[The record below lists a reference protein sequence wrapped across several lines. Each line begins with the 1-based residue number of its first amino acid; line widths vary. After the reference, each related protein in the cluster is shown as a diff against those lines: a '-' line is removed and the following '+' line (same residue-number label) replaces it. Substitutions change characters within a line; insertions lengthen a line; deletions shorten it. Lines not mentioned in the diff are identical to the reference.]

1 MIKNVIF
8 DLGNVLLNFK
18 PETFLLRYTT
28 DEQFIRKFISK
39 VIRNKIWFNLDRGT
53 ISLEKAKKE
62 FIRKYPED
70 NSFLITFFE
79 HWTEMLTPIQE
90 NVKILYDLKASD
102 YNTYILSNFI
112 EEAFE
117 IIEKKYNFFSL
128 FDGKI
133 ISGQVKVIKPE
144 IEIYQKL
151 IDKYKLIPEQ
161 CVFIDDI
168 PTFLSRARKLNM
180 KTILFT
186 PNTDLRTELRKL
198 EINV

>member
-1 MIKNVIF
+1 MIRNIIF

-18 PETFLLRYTT
+18 PETFLLRYTK
-28 DEQFIRKFISK
+28 DEQYIQNFISK
-39 VIRNKIWFNLDRGT
+39 VIRNKIWFRLDRGT
-53 ISLEKAKKE
+53 ISLENAKEE

-70 NSFLITFFE
+70 NSFIITFFE
-79 HWTEMLTPIQE
+79 HWMEMLTPIQE
-90 NVKILYDLKASD
+90 SVKILCDLKANG

-112 EEAFE
+112 EETFE
-117 IIEKKYNFFSL
+117 IIEKKYKFFSL

-133 ISGQVKVIKPE
+133 ISGQEKVIKPE

-151 IDKYKLIPEQ
+151 IDKYNLVPEE

-168 PTFLSRARKLNM
+168 RSFLSRARKLNM

-198 EINV
+198 YINV

>member
-1 MIKNVIF
+1 MIKNIIF

-18 PETFLLRYTT
+18 PETFLLKYTK
-28 DEQFIRKFISK
+28 DEHYIQNFISK

-53 ISLEKAKKE
+53 ISLENAKKE
-62 FIRKYPED
+62 FIRIYPED
-70 NSFLITFFE
+70 SSFLITFFK
-79 HWTEMLTPIQE
+79 HWMEMLTPIQE
-90 NVKILYDLKASD
+90 NVKILCDLKANG
-102 YNTYILSNFI
+102 YNTYILSNYI
-112 EEAFE
+112 VEAFE
-117 IIEKKYNFFSL
+117 IAEKKYDFFSL

-133 ISGQVKVIKPE
+133 ISGQEKVIKPE

-151 IDKYKLIPEQ
+151 IDKYNLVPEE

-168 PTFLSRARKLNM
+168 RSFLSRARKLNM

-198 EINV
+198 DISV

>member
-1 MIKNVIF
+1 MIRNVIF

-18 PETFLLRYTT
+18 PEIFLLKYTK
-28 DEQFIRKFISK
+28 DEQYIHNFISK

-53 ISLEKAKKE
+53 ISLEKAKEE
-62 FIRKYPED
+62 FIKKYPED

-79 HWTEMLTPIQE
+79 HWIEMLTPIKE
-90 NVKILYDLKASD
+90 NVKILYDLKANG

-117 IIEKKYNFFSL
+117 IIKKRYKFFSL
-128 FDGKI
+128 FDGQI
-133 ISGQVKVIKPE
+133 ISGQEKVIKPE
-144 IEIYQKL
+144 LEIYQKL
-151 IDKYKLIPEQ
+151 IDKYKLIPEE

-168 PTFLSRARKLNM
+168 RSFLFRARKLNM

-186 PNTDLRTELRKL
+186 PNTDLRTELRNL
-198 EINV
+198 NINV

>member
-1 MIKNVIF
+1 MIRSIIF

-18 PETFLLRYTT
+18 PETFLLRYTK
-28 DEQFIRKFISK
+28 DEQYIQNFISK

-53 ISLEKAKKE
+53 ISLENAKEE

-70 NSFLITFFE
+70 NSFIITFFE
-79 HWTEMLTPIQE
+79 HWMEMLTPIQE
-90 NVKILYDLKASD
+90 NVKVLCDLKANG

-112 EEAFE
+112 EETFE
-117 IIEKKYNFFSL
+117 IIEKKYKFFSL

-133 ISGQVKVIKPE
+133 ISGQEKVIKPE

-151 IDKYKLIPEQ
+151 IDKYNLVPEE

-168 PTFLSRARKLNM
+168 RSFLSRARKLNM

-186 PNTDLRTELRKL
+186 PNTDLRTELKKL
-198 EINV
+198 DISV

>member
-1 MIKNVIF
+1 LIRNIIF

-18 PETFLLRYTT
+18 PETFLLRYTK
-28 DEQFIRKFISK
+28 DEQYIQNFISK
-39 VIRNKIWFNLDRGT
+39 VIRNKIWFRLDRGT
-53 ISLEKAKKE
+53 ISLENAKEE

-70 NSFLITFFE
+70 NSFIITFFE
-79 HWTEMLTPIQE
+79 HWMEMLTPIQE
-90 NVKILYDLKASD
+90 SVKILCDLKANG

-112 EEAFE
+112 EETFE
-117 IIEKKYNFFSL
+117 IMEKKYNFFSL

-133 ISGQVKVIKPE
+133 ISGQEKVIKPE

-151 IDKYKLIPEQ
+151 IDKYNLVPEE

-168 PTFLSRARKLNM
+168 RSFLSRARKLNM

-198 EINV
+198 YINV

>member
-1 MIKNVIF
+1 VIRSIIF

-18 PETFLLRYTT
+18 PETFLLRYTK
-28 DEQFIRKFISK
+28 DEQYIQNFISK

-53 ISLEKAKKE
+53 ISLENAKEE

-70 NSFLITFFE
+70 NSFIITFFE
-79 HWTEMLTPIQE
+79 HWMEMLTPIQE
-90 NVKILYDLKASD
+90 NVKVLCDLKANG

-112 EEAFE
+112 EETFE
-117 IIEKKYNFFSL
+117 IIEKKYKFFSL

-133 ISGQVKVIKPE
+133 ISGQEKVIKPE

-151 IDKYKLIPEQ
+151 IDKYNLVPEE

-168 PTFLSRARKLNM
+168 RSFLSRARKLNM

-186 PNTDLRTELRKL
+186 PNTDLRTELKKL
-198 EINV
+198 DISV

>member
-1 MIKNVIF
+1 MIRNIIF

-18 PETFLLRYTT
+18 PETFLLRYTK
-28 DEQFIRKFISK
+28 DKQFIQNFISK

-53 ISLEKAKKE
+53 LSLENAKEE
-62 FIRKYPED
+62 FIRIFPED
-70 NSFLITFFE
+70 NSFIITFFK
-79 HWTEMLTPIQE
+79 HWMEMLTPIKE
-90 NVKILYDLKASD
+90 NVEILHDLKANG

-112 EEAFE
+112 EETFE
-117 IIEKKYNFFSL
+117 IMEKKYNFFSL

-133 ISGQVKVIKPE
+133 ISGQEKVIKPE

-151 IDKYKLIPEQ
+151 IEKYNLVPEE

-168 PTFLSRARKLNM
+168 HSFLFPARKLNI

-198 EINV
+198 DIRI

>member
-1 MIKNVIF
+1 MIRNIIF

-18 PETFLLRYTT
+18 PETFLLRYTK
-28 DEQFIRKFISK
+28 DEQYIQNFISK

-53 ISLEKAKKE
+53 MSLEKAKKK

-70 NSFLITFFE
+70 TSFLITFFE

-90 NVKILYDLKASD
+90 NVKILCDLKVNG

-112 EEAFE
+112 EETFE
-117 IIEKKYNFFSL
+117 IVEKKYKFFSL

-133 ISGQVKVIKPE
+133 ISGQEKVIKPE

-151 IDKYKLIPEQ
+151 INKYNLVPEE

-168 PTFLSRARKLNM
+168 RSFISCARKLNM
-180 KTILFT
+180 KTILFS
-186 PNTDLRTELRKL
+186 PNTNLRTELKKL
-198 EINV
+198 DINV